1 LKMMG
6 AMPGSAIFMLFP
18 PFWTRPKVPIIQNG
32 ALVVR
37 WGWLR
42 KNQVFTGIAILINA
56 GAGD

>member
-1 LKMMG
+1 MMG